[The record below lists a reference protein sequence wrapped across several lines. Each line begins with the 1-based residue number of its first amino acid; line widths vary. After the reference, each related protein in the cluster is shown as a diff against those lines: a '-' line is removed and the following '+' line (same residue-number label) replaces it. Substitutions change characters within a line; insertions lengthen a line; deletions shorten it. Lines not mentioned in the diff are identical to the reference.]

1 MRFESIASGSSGNC
15 IYVGSDNTHLLMDVG
30 ISRKR
35 TVEALKGIGL
45 DMNDIDGIFITHEH
59 TDHIT
64 GLPVI
69 AKKSQMPIYATKG
82 TIEAIRKM
90 PKFQDIDPERFI
102 CVRADQPLTI
112 GNLRVD
118 PMHISHDAADPVGY
132 RVYEGQKKACICT
145 DLGCYTEYTQE
156 CLKDSDVILLESNH
170 DINMLQVGSYPYRLK
185 QRILGERGHLS
196 NASSGQLLSKVLNNH
211 LKGIFLGHLSQENNL
226 PELAFET
233 VRVEIMFSDTGYRPE
248 ELPICVARRSEPS
261 ALVEF

>member
-15 IYVGSDNTHLLMDVG
+15 IYVGSANTHLLMDVG

-35 TVEALKGIGL
+35 TVDALREIDL
-45 DMNDIDGIFITHEH
+45 DMRDIDGIFLTHEH

-69 AKKSQMPIYATKG
+69 AKHSDMPIYATKG
-82 TIEAIRKM
+82 TIDAIRKM
-90 PKFQDIDPERFI
+90 PKYQDIDPARFI
-102 CVRADQPLTI
+102 PVRPDEPVAVGDLTI
-112 GNLRVD
+112 D

-132 RVYEGQKKACICT
+132 RIYEGTKKACICT
-145 DLGCYTEYTQE
+145 DLGCYTDYTRE
-156 CLKDSDVILLESNH
+156 CLKDSDILLLESNH

-233 VRVEIMFSDTGYRPE
+233 VRVEIMFSDSDYRPE
-248 ELPICVARRSEPS
+248 ELPISVAKRSAPS
-261 ALVEF
+261 VLIEF